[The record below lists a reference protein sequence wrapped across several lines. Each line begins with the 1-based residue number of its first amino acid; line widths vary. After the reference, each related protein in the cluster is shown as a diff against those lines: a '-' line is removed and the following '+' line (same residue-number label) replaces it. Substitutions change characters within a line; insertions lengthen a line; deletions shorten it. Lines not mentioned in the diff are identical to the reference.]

1 MRAAPTRG
9 FLTVDFRPPVA
20 NSPSPHPVPPLSAF
34 LPNFFDVRRPV
45 ALIAGQG
52 RYPALVAQSVRRA
65 GIPLKLIAF
74 DEETPPDLVASFPES
89 DRRTLLVG
97 QLGKMLKA
105 LRDFDAGYA
114 LMAGQIT
121 PRRLFKGLH
130 PDLKAT
136 QILLALKRRNAET
149 IFGAIAQEIDALGI
163 TLLDA
168 RAFLD
173 DQLATTGCMTGKSF
187 PIEPDYVEHGIH
199 IAREAARLDIGQ
211 GCVVRKGTVLAVEA
225 FEGTDE
231 MLRRA
236 GTFKTD
242 EALFVKT
249 VKARQD
255 FRFDVPCFGLRTL
268 EAMREAKL
276 TAAALESDKVI
287 MLDKPAVITQARS
300 WGIHLLGF

>member
-1 MRAAPTRG
+1 MA
-9 FLTVDFRPPVA
+9 
-20 NSPSPHPVPPLSAF
+20 PLSAF
-34 LPNFFDVRRPV
+34 LPTNFDARRPL

-52 RYPALVAQSVRRA
+52 VYPMMVAAAVRSA
-65 GIPLKLIAF
+65 GIPLRLIAF
-74 DEETPPDLVASFPES
+74 EEETRPELVASFTS
-89 DRRTLLVG
+89 KDQQMLKVG
-97 QLGKMLKA
+97 QLGHMLDA
-105 LRDFDAGYA
+105 LKEFGAGYA

-136 QILLALKRRNAET
+136 RILLSLKRRNAET
-149 IFGAIAQEIDALGI
+149 IFGAIAREVEALGV

-173 DQLATTGCMTGKSF
+173 DHLASEGCMTGRKI
-187 PIEPDYVEHGIH
+187 PIEQEYVDHGVH
-199 IAREAARLDIGQ
+199 IARECARLDIGQ

-236 GTFKTD
+236 GGFKTD
-242 EALFVKT
+242 GALFVKT

-255 FRFDVPCFGLRTL
+255 WRFDVPCFGLRTL
-268 EAMREAKL
+268 ETMREAQIG
-276 TAAALESDKVI
+276 AAAVEVGKVI
-287 MLDKPAVITQARS
+287 ILEKPKVLEQAGA
-300 WGIHLLGF
+300 WGISLLGFT